1 MARKAVPMRLVRP
14 KGCLSP
20 KEVADRVGVT
30 REAVKQHM
38 YNGNLRA
45 AKAPNGYWWVREAD
59 LKAFIKRR
67 DKLKFKYHL
76 RRSPK

>member
-45 AKAPNGYWWVREAD
+45 AKAPNGYWWVKGQD
-59 LKAFIKRR
+59 LNKFLAACNA
-67 DKLKFKYHL
+67 LKFKYH
-76 RRSPK
+76 RGR